1 MIPAICDSQVLRYPV
16 YLLGERGEADGTNF
30 LQCLTLNFS
39 RGVPDRNSK
48 RLESTSP
55 ADCE

>member
-1 MIPAICDSQVLRYPV
+1 MICDSQVLRYLV